1 MRSTIS
7 SGRLRNFCTD
17 TMGGVGSPWE
27 AGSLRGGLERGG
39 LERGA
44 GGAAVMGGLE
54 RGGGGAAVTEGV
66 FLGGTT
72 GGGAEEAVVGTV
84 VSRAGMWGNVSS
96 VVSLRVGTGGGVCSS
111 GVMDFL
117 EMDRGKGFGRVGTL
131 GDEDGGV
138 ILSLIPIFFSSVLA
152 LSRMLFG
159 VRGGESSFS
168 FTSSS
173 PLGSAGGF
181 GATRTGSGFGFL
193 VGVGGR
199 WFGLSRPPFGSAG
212 LGLGGILGLGG
223 SFSELSRDSFDR
235 LACLSLCLSQAGF
248 STVCDSWT
256 GGLG

>member
-1 MRSTIS
+1 
-7 SGRLRNFCTD
+7 
-17 TMGGVGSPWE
+17 MGGVGSPWE

-39 LERGA
+39 LESGA
-44 GGAAVMGGLE
+44 GGAAVTGGLE
-54 RGGGGAAVTEGV
+54 RGGLVSGAGGAVVTEGV

-84 VSRAGMWGNVSS
+84 VSRAGTWGNVSS

-131 GDEDGGV
+131 GDKDGGV
-138 ILSLIPIFFSSVLA
+138 VLPLIPIFFSSVLA
-152 LSRMLFG
+152 LSRMVFG

-168 FTSSS
+168 FTLLPSSS
-173 PLGSAGGF
+173 PLDSAGGF

-199 WFGLSRPPFGSAG
+199 WFGLSCPPFGSAG

-248 STVCDSWT
+248 STVCGSWT